1 MSQTST
7 RNTEAPGW
15 RAILIGAAVATALA
29 LAARWLAP
37 ALGIEKLLFGF
48 AAGVDTA
55 DAPASMTRTALYP
68 LFLGA
73 LRPFGTSVILAV
85 QSYLYFV
92 AGIALFARFAS
103 LLAVPRWLRA
113 FALWGGIASL
123 FNPRVL
129 EYPLSISEEALFI
142 SAMMGALAALVMHLA
157 RPRLLTAAA
166 AGLLVGATIGV
177 RPIGIA
183 FVPMLI
189 VALLAPAVSALR
201 ARATW
206 RRAALGILV
215 AGVALAAAVAFEWAA
230 HSAMIGSAGRSTV
243 FGLNVVGK
251 VPFIIEPGDLTGA
264 AGAPEEAEALREVE
278 AVLLRS
284 AAFARAAE
292 ASLTT
297 FDGRQFFINYA
308 EFAFQMRAQSPELI
322 AAMERLG
329 KIRGR
334 PAAIVA
340 AEVSLVVIRKRPLRF
355 AARVLGN
362 VGRLVALAEMPGGAG
377 IADVDRLAQGLG
389 RAWFAGPPGVG
400 FRRPREVAAAYVRPA
415 WALRA
420 VHAAALFGIGAAL
433 CMAGYAAMRRR
444 KLSSEA
450 ALGLIVAA
458 GFLGYV
464 VLCAVVINAQVRYI
478 LTIWPLTALLGLL
491 ALAAVARIFG
501 ARGSPPAA

>member
-1 MSQTST
+1 LSQTST

-15 RAILIGAAVATALA
+15 CAILIGAAVATALA

-68 LFLGA
+68 LFLAA
-73 LRPFGTSVILAV
+73 LRPFGTPVILAV

-92 AGIALFARFAS
+92 AGIALFARFAR

-142 SAMMGALAALVMHLA
+142 SAMMGALAALVMHIA

-189 VALLAPAVSALR
+189 VALLAPAVSAFQ

-206 RRAALGILV
+206 RRSVLGILV
-215 AGVALAAAVAFEWAA
+215 AGAALAAAVAFEWAA

-251 VPFIIEPGDLTGA
+251 VPFIIEPGDLT

-297 FDGRQFFINYA
+297 FDGRQFFTNYA

-362 VGRLVALAEMPGGAG
+362 VGRLVGLAEMPGAG
-377 IADVDRLAQGLG
+377 GLADVDRLAQGLG

-420 VHAAALFGIGAAL
+420 VHAAALLGIGAAL
-433 CMAGYAAMRRR
+433 CMAAYAAIRRR

-450 ALGLIVAA
+450 ALGLIVSA

-491 ALAAVARIFG
+491 ALAVAAHIFG